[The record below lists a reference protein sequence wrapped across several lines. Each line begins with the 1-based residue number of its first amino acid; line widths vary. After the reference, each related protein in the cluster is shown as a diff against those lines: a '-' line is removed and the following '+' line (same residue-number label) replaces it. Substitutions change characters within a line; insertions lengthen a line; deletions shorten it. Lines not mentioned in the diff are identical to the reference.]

1 MPGLDIVKESSTIN
15 LVNASV
21 KELLNILD
29 DGFITSV
36 QLVSLYLHRIG
47 YYDCRGP
54 SLNSVCVLNPN
65 VFEEAQA

>member
-1 MPGLDIVKESSTIN
+1 MIQSHQTLNLVEASINDLLHALDIR
-15 LVNASV
+15 A
-21 KELLNILD
+21 
-29 DGFITSV
+29 ITSV

-65 VFEEAQA
+65 VFEDAQQSDDH